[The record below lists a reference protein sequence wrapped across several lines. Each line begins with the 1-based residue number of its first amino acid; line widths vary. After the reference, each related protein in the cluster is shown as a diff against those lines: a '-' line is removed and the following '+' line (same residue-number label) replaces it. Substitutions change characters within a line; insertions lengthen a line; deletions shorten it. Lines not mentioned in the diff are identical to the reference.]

1 MHDNQIEASASDA
14 AAMIRLAAV
23 GVDRPHGTDLLLART
38 ADALSLRGV
47 RLAGVV
53 QRNAARANRSRCDMD
68 LAVLPSRRIIRISQD
83 RGEGARGC
91 HLDHGALEEA
101 VAHVEAAIRF
111 ARPDLVIVNKFGKR
125 EAQGRGFVP
134 VISASLEAGIPVLVG
149 INNVNRAAFDVFAAD
164 LAQELLPVDHAVLD
178 WCLAAIG
185 RAAPVAPS
193 RQGLAAP
200 VS

>member
-1 MHDNQIEASASDA
+1 MHDNQIEASVSDS
-14 AAMIRLAAV
+14 AAMVRFAAV
-23 GVDRPHGTDLLLART
+23 GVDTPHGTDLLLART
-38 ADALSLRGV
+38 AEALSLRGV

-53 QRNAARANRSRCDMD
+53 QKNAIRANRSRCDMD
-68 LAVLPSRRIIRISQD
+68 LAVLPSGRVIRISQD

-91 HLDHGALEEA
+91 HLDQGALEEA
-101 VAHVEAAIRF
+101 VAEVEAAIRF

-149 INNVNRAAFDVFAAD
+149 VNEVNRAAFDAFAAD
-164 LAQELLPVDHAVLD
+164 LARELLPVDHAVLD
-178 WCLAAIG
+178 WCLRAIG
-185 RAAPVAPS
+185 PTAPS